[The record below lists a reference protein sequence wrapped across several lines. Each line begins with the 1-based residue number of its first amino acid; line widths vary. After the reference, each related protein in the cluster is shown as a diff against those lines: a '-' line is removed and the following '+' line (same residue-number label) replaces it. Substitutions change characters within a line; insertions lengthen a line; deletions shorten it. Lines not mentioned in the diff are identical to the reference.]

1 MIELVKAKL
10 SDIPD
15 MQALVTAEVKE
26 GIILNRTEDE
36 VATNIRSYVL
46 AKDNGK
52 LVGYT
57 ALHIHSKRLAEI
69 RSLIVDESYRGQNV
83 GKRMVKFTLEEAKA
97 LGVEEDVL
105 VLTYLPQFFEKL
117 NFNEINKEVIPEHKI
132 WADCIKPWSFSED
145 TDAKLSSPSAT
156 AVSWRHTAGA
166 TEASSRA
173 DRERSLTNLYRST
186 HLHTLPYLLHI
197 SIRKGYTPFGPIES
211 LQDDGCPAPTVRL
224 AVYHD
229 GSSGG
234 HTIF

>member
-10 SDIPD
+10 SDIPQ
-15 MQALVTAEVKE
+15 MQTLVIGEVKD

-46 AKDNGK
+46 AKDEGK

-69 RSLIVDESYRGQNV
+69 RSLIVDKSYRGQNV

-132 WADCIKPWSFSED
+132 WADCIKCIHFPVCNEV
-145 TDAKLSSPSAT
+145 ALIYKLS
-156 AVSWRHTAGA
+156 
-166 TEASSRA
+166 
-173 DRERSLTNLYRST
+173 
-186 HLHTLPYLLHI
+186 
-197 SIRKGYTPFGPIES
+197 
-211 LQDDGCPAPTVRL
+211 
-224 AVYHD
+224 
-229 GSSGG
+229 
-234 HTIF
+234 